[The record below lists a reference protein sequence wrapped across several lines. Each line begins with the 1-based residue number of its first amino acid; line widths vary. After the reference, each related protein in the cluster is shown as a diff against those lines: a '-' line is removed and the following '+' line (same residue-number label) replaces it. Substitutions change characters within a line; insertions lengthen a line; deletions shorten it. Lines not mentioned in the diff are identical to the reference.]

1 MMLLRCRLLHLIQ
14 IRCAFDCLAGL
25 HLSQF
30 GRRSLRVLLM
40 HILAALMLMHIL
52 TVLMLLLALMMLRRR
67 LSCVL
72 LEGCSSSIHGIFDQF
87 GVGLLMEL
95 LTAGHVDGDD
105 AAEVGFDVCPH
116 ACILFVKGLDYGTIL
131 HLLFLFFN

>member
-1 MMLLRCRLLHLIQ
+1 
-14 IRCAFDCLAGL
+14 
-25 HLSQF
+25 
-30 GRRSLRVLLM
+30 M

-72 LEGCSSSIHGIFDQF
+72 LEGCSSSIHCLFDHF
-87 GVGLLMEL
+87 SAGLLMEL
-95 LTAGHVDGDD
+95 FTACNVDGDD